1 MTPLFIPSYKN
12 EDFFLCHLFPTP
24 CYLSLV
30 ICYFAR
36 SALKRIAKVR
46 YGVFDGYVI
55 LILICS
61 GDSPVSLVSV
71 VSLVSLRYNRYRRY
85 K

>member
-36 SALKRIAKVR
+36 SALKRIAKLGME
-46 YGVFDGYVI
+46 YLMGMLF
-55 LILICS
+55 
-61 GDSPVSLVSV
+61 
-71 VSLVSLRYNRYRRY
+71 
-85 K
+85 

>member
-36 SALKRIAKVR
+36 SALKRIAKL
-46 YGVFDGYVI
+46 GMNSTWSFGGQN
-55 LILICS
+55 
-61 GDSPVSLVSV
+61 GDKRLQKSAL
-71 VSLVSLRYNRYRRY
+71 
-85 K
+85 